1 MPFWGHCI
9 ADRGRN
15 CRNAIKES
23 SKEVDHVE
31 MEKQVLTRQ
40 LVDLQDKYDKAISS
54 LEHCRLEMSHERY
67 NLSVFTKPSTFLVR
81 CIFSSGLVSTSLQ
94 AQRS

>member
-1 MPFWGHCI
+1 MEI
-9 ADRGRN
+9 
-15 CRNAIKES
+15 
-23 SKEVDHVE
+23 
-31 MEKQVLTRQ
+31 EKQVLTRQ